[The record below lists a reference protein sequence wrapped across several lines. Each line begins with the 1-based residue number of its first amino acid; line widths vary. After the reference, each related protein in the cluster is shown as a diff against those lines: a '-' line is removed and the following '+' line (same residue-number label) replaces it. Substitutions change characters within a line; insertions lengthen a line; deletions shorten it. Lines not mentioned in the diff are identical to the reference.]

1 MKGEK
6 KAVTQE
12 MVSYWGG
19 MLDLG
24 ATTLIHEFCRR
35 YGAVEAE
42 RFDIGRNAGEKPQRR
57 LKIVSKVY

>member
-42 RFDIGRNAGEKPQRR
+42 QHAI
-57 LKIVSKVY
+57 